1 MGDTEA
7 GLHIDC
13 AAAVSI
19 HPLEG
24 DKSAVTAPV
33 VAEHVDPVLT

>member
-7 GLHIDC
+7 GLHR